1 MVNNRVKDVLE
12 SIATWS
18 KEEKDLLL
26 TDVSHFVLESKIVH

>member
-26 TDVSHFVLESKIVH
+26 KKAK